1 MFKKHGLKMNLDKTE
16 VMWVGK
22 QREELNIRLEE
33 KYIKQ
38 VNNLVYLGGNVSEN
52 GRVDVEVRRRIQ
64 AGANAWRNVEGVMV
78 DRKISRKL
86 KGRSWIPVWCQLVP
100 MGWRR

>member
-1 MFKKHGLKMNLDKTE
+1 MFKKHGLKMNHDKAE

-22 QREELNIRLEE
+22 RREELNVRLEE

-38 VNNLVYLGGNVSEN
+38 VNKFGYLGGNISEN

-64 AGANAWRNVEGVMV
+64 AGANAWRNVEEVMV
-78 DRKISRKL
+78 DRKMSRKL
-86 KGRSWIPVWCQLVP
+86 KGRYWIHVC
-100 MGWRR
+100 GASSI